1 MPLAPASPAKPIRL
15 WPGVVIVA
23 VQWLLWFGLAVV
35 VPEALMVA
43 FAGGAIGGLAV
54 VLWWVFFSRA
64 RWSERVGVIA
74 VMAVAVIATWPLL
87 DQSIQVA
94 VGGVFFYLYV
104 IPGICL
110 ALVAGAAAG
119 RRLSTGPRLAVIAAA
134 ILIACGGWTLV
145 RAEGF
150 RVGRVQLAWR
160 WTATAEERLLAQAAE
175 IPTPLPAPAAT
186 APARIPPSTGT
197 GKASAAVATTTGP
210 AMSEPGL
217 TRVEWPGFRGLARDG
232 IVRRVRLETDW
243 STSPPVELWR
253 RPIGPGWSS
262 FAVQG
267 DLLYTQEQRGDEEM
281 VACYRVS
288 TGKPVWVHRDKTRFW
303 ESFGGAG
310 PRATPTL
317 SHGRVYTFGATGILN
332 ALDVGTGAVVWSRN
346 VGSDTKT
353 EVPTWGF
360 SSSPLVVDDLVI
372 VAASGTMASYDLA
385 TGKPRWVGPRHDEN
399 YSSPHFARI
408 DGVAQILHLS
418 PPSVTSVAPADG
430 ALLWEHTWDGGA
442 IVQPALTA
450 DGDVLINST
459 APTGGQGVR
468 RLSVKRG
475 PAPNG
480 IGGSATWI
488 VTERWTSNGLKP
500 YFSDFVIHK
509 GHAYGFDGSI
519 LASIDLAEGKRK
531 WKGGRYGE
539 GQLILLADQDVLLVL
554 SEEGELALVSATPDK
569 FTELARIPGIDGK
582 TWNHPVLVGDVLL
595 IRNGEEM
602 AAFRMKLAGR

>member
-1 MPLAPASPAKPIRL
+1 MSLAPASSAKPIRL

-23 VQWLLWFGLAVV
+23 VQWLIWFVLPVV

-54 VLWWVFFSRA
+54 VVWWVFLSRA
-64 RWSERVGVIA
+64 RWSERLGVIA
-74 VMAVAVIATWPLL
+74 VMVVAVIATRPLL

-94 VGGVFFYLYV
+94 VGGVFFDIYV

-119 RRLSTGPRLAVIAAA
+119 RRLSTGPRVAAIAAA
-134 ILIACGGWTLV
+134 ILIACGGWTLA

-175 IPTPLPAPAAT
+175 IPAPLPAPAAT
-186 APARIPPSTGT
+186 APTDVAAPDAARGLR
-197 GKASAAVATTTGP
+197 ASGSAGLKPGGYVSPAAP
-210 AMSEPGL
+210 A
-217 TRVEWPGFRGLARDG
+217 WPGFRGPARDG
-232 IVRRVRLETDW
+232 IVRGVRIETDW
-243 STSPPVELWR
+243 SKSPPVELWR

-267 DLLYTQEQRGDEEM
+267 DLFYTQEQRGDEEM

-310 PRATPTL
+310 PRATPAL
-317 SHGRVYTFGATGILN
+317 SHGRVYSFGATGILN
-332 ALDVGTGAVVWSRN
+332 ALDAGTGAVVWSRN
-346 VGSDTKT
+346 VGSDTKM

-372 VAASGTMASYDLA
+372 VAASGTMAGYDLA

-399 YSSPHFARI
+399 YSSPHLARI

-450 DGDVLINST
+450 DGDVLINSV
-459 APTGGQGVR
+459 APTGGLGVR

-480 IGGSATWI
+480 VGGSATWT

-509 GHAYGFDGSI
+509 DHAYGFDGSI
-519 LASIDLAEGKRK
+519 LASIDLGDGKRK

-539 GQLILLADQDVLLVL
+539 GQLILSADQDVLLVL

-569 FTELARIPGIDGK
+569 FTELAQIPGIEGK

-602 AAFRMKLAGR
+602 AAFRLKLAGR